1 MPLRPNQQAF
11 QALQNCKLVRNPI
24 VASQEHY
31 GKSDRESVAAVKEV
45 YNQLG
50 LEQKFFDYEQ
60 QSHDRLMTEI
70 QQQSALPAA
79 VFTLLLNKIYK
90 RKK

>member
-1 MPLRPNQQAF
+1 M
-11 QALQNCKLVRNPI
+11 
-24 VASQEHY
+24 
-31 GKSDRESVAAVKEV
+31 AAVKEV

-50 LEQKFFDYEQ
+50 LEQKFFYYEQ
-60 QSHDRLMTEI
+60 QSHDRLVTEI
-70 QQQSALPAA
+70 RQQSALPMD

>member
-1 MPLRPNQQAF
+1 M
-11 QALQNCKLVRNPI
+11 
-24 VASQEHY
+24 
-31 GKSDRESVAAVKEV
+31 AAVKEV